1 MTDFTGLPQEITPVG
16 HLAYFR
22 QDGDGYSFRIRK
34 DGNYWE
40 AVRQLQRKPRY
51 GLSHN
56 QEAHEFNLPCN
67 WTSRSLL
74 WQLFSEEWEII
85 LETNP
90 GEITFQEK
98 GGQSWRV
105 TQQ

>member
-1 MTDFTGLPQEITPVG
+1 MTDLTRPPGETEPVG

-40 AVRQLQRKPRY
+40 AVRQLRKKPRY
-51 GLSHN
+51 GLSYN
-56 QEAHEFNLPCN
+56 QEAREFNLPCN
-67 WTSRSLL
+67 WTSWVLL

-85 LETNP
+85 LETSP
-90 GEITFQEK
+90 GEITFAE
-98 GGQSWRV
+98 
-105 TQQ
+105 